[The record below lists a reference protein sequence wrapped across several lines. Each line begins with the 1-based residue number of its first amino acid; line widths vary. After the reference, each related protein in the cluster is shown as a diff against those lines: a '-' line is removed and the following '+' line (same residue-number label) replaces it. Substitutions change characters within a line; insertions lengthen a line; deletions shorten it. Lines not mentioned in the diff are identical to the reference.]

1 MKTEVPQ
8 TVMSRGRIG
17 KPKKSAVELAGDVR
31 MPDTTR
37 SISLRVVM
45 TRSKTRKVPCFRV
58 GQILRDI

>member
-17 KPKKSAVELAGDVR
+17 KPKKSAVELAGDIR
-31 MPDTTR
+31 MPDTR

-58 GQILRDI
+58 DQISRDI